1 MNKTYRAGLDV
12 GSTTAKITVL
22 DDSGGLI
29 FSRYERHNARVNE
42 LVVSYLDEIEQH
54 LGPVSLRLCATG
66 SVGMSAAEQM
76 KAEFV
81 QEVVAATVFARHRYP
96 EAKALIDIGGEDA
109 KVVFFNGQSM
119 ELRMNG
125 NCAGGTGAFIDQMAV
140 LMGCTNSEMN
150 DKAMTSTRLYPMA
163 ARCGVFAK
171 TDIQNLMSRNLP
183 ESDIAASIF
192 HSIAVQTVTTLSH
205 GCDFTP
211 PILLCGGPLTFL
223 PALRKAFAEYLKMD
237 DADFIVLREGNLIP
251 ALGCAIRAEKA
262 EAVSLEA
269 LRERLKRGIG
279 EACLT
284 ETCGPSCTTGCGMA
298 DEQAVEVREELMPLF
313 RDEAGH
319 KAWLEGKK
327 RFATPVYPLR
337 SGHESVVIGV
347 DSGSTTTKIIAAR
360 TTPGEEGQI
369 VFSHYA
375 MNHGNPIKA
384 VYEGLT
390 RLKDEARRAGAE
402 LDITGSCTTGYGEE
416 LIKAAFNMDEGII
429 ETMAHYRAAAHLMP
443 DVSFILDIGGQDMKA
458 IFVENGAVVRMELN
472 EACSSGCGTF
482 IQTFAQGLGYE
493 VDKFARLACE
503 AVKPCDL
510 GTRCTVFM
518 NSKVKQVMREGA
530 TVADIAAGLSY
541 SVVRNCL
548 YKVLKLHGNDRLG
561 QRIVVQG
568 GTMKN
573 DSVVRAFELLTGA
586 EVARSNMPEMMGAYG
601 CALHAIETVY
611 GNTESRTLDS
621 LLSTST
627 YDTRLLN
634 CKGCENHCFV
644 TMYSF
649 AGGRKFYSGNKCERV
664 FNNKGKNSTK
674 GENIYTYKYHQL
686 FDCYTYNYAEKI
698 RFVFGKEKEK
708 LRKSRGIVG
717 IPRVLNMYEEFP
729 FWYALFTEAG
739 FEVRLS
745 SESDFHRYEG
755 ALASVMSDN
764 ICFPAKLVH
773 SHVQEL
779 DDMLTSISDDG
790 QKFIFMP
797 YVVFEPMDDNR
808 NVNSYNCPIVSAYS
822 DVIRSAMKLK
832 NDVISPV
839 INFRDEKL
847 LKKQVCDFL
856 AGYGVGRKKAREA
869 FAEAQDAQHS
879 YVTDIQQRAAQIL
892 AQSRRDGRLTILLA
906 GRPYHTDPLIQH
918 KLSEMIA
925 ALGVNVIS
933 DDIVRGDMKTGAG
946 DTCLV
951 RQWAYMNRL
960 IKAGQ
965 WCAEQ
970 PSDVH
975 YVQMTSFGCG
985 PDSFIQDEIRTIMKN
1000 HGKPYTLLKID
1011 DVSNIGSLKLRVRSL
1026 IESLSGQKQSGH
1038 TPDGQKQNKV
1048 KAAEEDKKET
1058 YKLPPVQRH
1067 ILAPYF
1073 TEYLTPILPPLCR
1086 LLGWDVE
1093 VMPQSDAES
1102 AELGLKFA
1110 NNEVCYPATLIVG
1123 DFVKALKSGRYDTEN
1138 VSLVMS
1144 QTGGQCRATNYTA
1157 LIRRAI
1163 DANGFSNVPLITIGV
1178 STQMG
1183 EDKGQDSSL
1192 DVPWMKMAP
1201 IIVTSLLYGDVIS
1214 KMYHGAV
1221 CRLKPDACQAEGEF
1235 ANKAEELREHYLTA
1249 VAGPILRN
1257 KPAEIMDLISEAA
1270 ADFDAITA
1278 DKETPAVG
1286 IVGEIFLKFNPFA
1299 HQFLAQRIIEKGFEV
1314 VPPLLTPFF
1323 LQEFVNAIAQKHMGL
1338 KSTKVPDFVL
1348 KSIYQLIWRRQKKM
1362 NVLASRFRYYRPF
1375 TNIFEEAD
1383 AVRGVVSFAA
1393 QFGEGWL
1400 LPSDIISMVNQGVNN
1415 VASLQPFGC
1424 IANHIVSKGIEKK
1437 LKEKFPQLNLVS
1449 LDFDSGVSAVNVTN
1463 RLLLFLDSIA
1473 VQHVSTGRTS
1483 VSC

>member
-1 MNKTYRAGLDV
+1 MNKIYRAGLDV

-22 DDSGGLI
+22 DDSGRLL
-29 FSRYERHNARVNE
+29 FSRYERHNAKVNE
-42 LVVSYLDEIEQH
+42 LVGRYLDEIEQQ
-54 LGPVSLRLCATG
+54 LGPIQLRLCVTG

-96 EAKALIDIGGEDA
+96 QAKALIDIGGEDA

-125 NCAGGTGAFIDQMAV
+125 NCAGGTGAFIDQMSV

-192 HSIAVQTVTTLSH
+192 HSIAVQTVTTLSR

-223 PALRKAFAEYLKMD
+223 PALRKAFVEYLKMAD
-237 DADFIVLREGNLIP
+237 DDFIVLSEGNLIP
-251 ALGCAIRAEKA
+251 SIGCALRADKTEPHT
-262 EAVSLEA
+262 LEA
-269 LRERLKRGIG
+269 LREGLKKQSC
-279 EACLT
+279 ACNHT
-284 ETCGPSCTTGCGMA
+284 TTCENSCTTGCSIA
-298 DEQAVEVREELMPLF
+298 DEKDGEVHEDLTPLF
-313 RDEAGH
+313 SNADEH
-319 KAWLEGKK
+319 QAWLDSKK
-327 RFATPVYPLR
+327 RYATPVYPLR
-337 SGHESVVIGV
+337 SGDETVVIGV

-360 TTPGEEGQI
+360 ASKGEEGQI

-384 VYEGLT
+384 VNEGLL
-390 RLKDEARRAGAE
+390 RLKAEAEAAGAH
-402 LDITGSCTTGYGEE
+402 IHVVGSCTTGYGEE
-416 LIKAAFNMDEGII
+416 LIKAAFNMNEGII

-482 IQTFAQGLGYE
+482 IQTFAKGLGYE
-493 VDKFARLACE
+493 VDKFALLACE
-503 AVKPCDL
+503 ATKPCDL

-530 TVADIAAGLSY
+530 TVADIASGLSY

-573 DSVVRAFELLTGA
+573 DSVVRAFELLAGA

-601 CALHAIETVY
+601 CALHALETVY
-611 GNTESRTLDS
+611 GTCESCTLDS
-621 LLSTST
+621 LLNTST
-627 YDTRLLN
+627 YETQLLN
-634 CKGCENHCFV
+634 CKGCENTCFV
-644 TMYSF
+644 TTYNF
-649 AGGRKFYSGNKCERV
+649 AGGRHFYSGNKCERV
-664 FNNKGKNSTK
+664 FNNKGKDSTK
-674 GENIYTYKYHQL
+674 GENIYTYKYHRL
-686 FDCYTYNYAEKI
+686 FDCYTYNYAEKK
-698 RFVFGKEKEK
+698 RLVFEKSGQKPRK
-708 LRKSRGIVG
+708 LRGIVG

-729 FWYALFTEAG
+729 FWYTLFTEAG
-739 FEVRLS
+739 FDVKLS
-745 SESDFHRYEG
+745 SESDFHRYEQ
-755 ALASVMSDN
+755 ALGSVMSDN

-773 SHVQEL
+773 SHIQEL
-779 DDMLTSISDDG
+779 DDMLASVADDV

-797 YVVFEPMDDNR
+797 YVVFEPMDDSR
-808 NVNSYNCPIVSAYS
+808 NTNSYNCPIVSAYS

-832 NDVISPV
+832 NDVVSPV

-847 LKKQVCDFL
+847 LQKQIYNFL
-856 AGYGVGRKKAREA
+856 KGYGVNKKEA
-869 FAEAQDAQHS
+869 NMAFVEAQDALHS
-879 YVTDIQQRAAQIL
+879 YVTDIQQKAEQIL
-892 AQSRRDGRLTILLA
+892 AQSRRDGMLTILLA

-933 DDIVRGDMKTGAG
+933 DDIVRGNLSVGAG

-970 PSDVH
+970 PFDVH

-985 PDSFIQDEIRTIMKN
+985 PDSFIQDEIRIIMKKHN
-1000 HGKPYTLLKID
+1000 KPYTLLKID

-1026 IESLSGQKQSGH
+1026 IESLSEQKQDESERK
-1038 TPDGQKQNKV
+1038 KQSEKSV
-1048 KAAEEDKKET
+1048 KATSVQQKGA
-1058 YKLPPVQRH
+1058 YKLPPVKRH

-1073 TEYLTPILPPLCR
+1073 TEYLTPVVPPLCR
-1086 LLGWDVE
+1086 LFGWDVE

-1102 AELGLKFA
+1102 AELGLKYA

-1123 DFVKALKSGRYDTEN
+1123 DFVKALKSGRYDIDN

-1178 STQMG
+1178 ATQMG
-1183 EDKGQDSSL
+1183 EDYGEEDNL
-1192 DVPWMKMAP
+1192 DVPWLKMAP
-1201 IIVTSLLYGDVIS
+1201 IIATSLLYGDVIS

-1221 CRLKPDACQAEGEF
+1221 SRLKAEARRPEGKFANQAEQ
-1235 ANKAEELREHYLTA
+1235 LREHYLTA
-1249 VAGPILRN
+1249 VAEPILRN
-1257 KPAEIMDLISEAA
+1257 KPSEIMDLISEAA
-1270 ADFDAITA
+1270 LAFDAITD
-1278 DKETPAVG
+1278 DKEIPAVG
-1286 IVGEIFLKFNPFA
+1286 IVGEIFLKFSPFA

-1323 LQEFVNAIAQKHMGL
+1323 LQEFVNAIAQKNMGL
-1338 KSTKVPDFVL
+1338 KSSKIPDFVL

-1362 NVLASRFRYYRPF
+1362 NALASKFRYYRPF
-1375 TNIFEEAD
+1375 TNIFEEAE
-1383 AVRGVVSFAA
+1383 AAKGVVSFAA

-1463 RLLLFLDSIA
+1463 RLLLFLDSINE
-1473 VQHVSTGRTS
+1473 S
-1483 VSC
+1483 